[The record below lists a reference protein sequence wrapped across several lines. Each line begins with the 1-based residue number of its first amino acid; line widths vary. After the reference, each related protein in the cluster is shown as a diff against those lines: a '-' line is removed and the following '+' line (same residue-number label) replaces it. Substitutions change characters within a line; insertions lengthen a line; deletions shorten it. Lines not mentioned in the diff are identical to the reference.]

1 MKRTAFF
8 ISDGTGITAE
18 TLGQSLLAQFE
29 NISFVKPTRPYIDT
43 EEKARAMVQQ
53 INNAAE
59 SDGARPIIFDT
70 IVNRDIRAVLAQS
83 NGFMIDIF
91 ATFLSPLE
99 QELSAD
105 SSYSVGKSHSI
116 GHNSN
121 YMDRIEAVNFALDN
135 DDGARTH
142 YYDKAD
148 LILGRRLALRQ
159 DAHLPVR
166 MALQYGIRAANY
178 PLTEEDMERLQ
189 LPNALKQYKHKL
201 FGLTIDP
208 DRLTAIRNERKPN
221 SRYASFAQCEFEVR
235 EVESLF
241 RRENIAYINSTHFSV
256 EEISQRS
263 SSKKAWNGAS
273 NNRSGASGSAPP
285 GPLPASGNA
294 SSPGWN
300 FVSSQRQNPDQVV

>member
-29 NISFVKPTRPYIDT
+29 NISFTKLTRPYIDSVD
-43 EEKARAMVQQ
+43 KARAMVQQ

-59 SDGARPIIFDT
+59 KDGARPIIFDT
-70 IVNRDIRAVLAQS
+70 VVNHEIRDILAQS
-83 NGFMIDIF
+83 EGFMIDIF
-91 ATFLSPLE
+91 STFLAPLE
-99 QELSAD
+99 AELNEH

-116 GHNSN
+116 ASNSN
-121 YMDRIEAVNFALDN
+121 YMERIEAVNFALDN

-148 LILGRRLALRQ
+148 LILVGVSRCGKTPTCLY
-159 DAHLPVR
+159 
-166 MALQYGIRAANY
+166 MAMQYGIRAANY

-189 LPNALKQYKHKL
+189 LPNALKPYKHKL

-208 DRLTAIRNERKPN
+208 DRLTAIRHERKPN

-235 EVESLF
+235 EVENLF
-241 RRENIAYINSTHFSV
+241 RRENMPFINSTHFSV
-256 EEISQRS
+256 EEISAKILVEKGVERRF
-263 SSKKAWNGAS
+263 K
-273 NNRSGASGSAPP
+273 
-285 GPLPASGNA
+285 
-294 SSPGWN
+294 
-300 FVSSQRQNPDQVV
+300 